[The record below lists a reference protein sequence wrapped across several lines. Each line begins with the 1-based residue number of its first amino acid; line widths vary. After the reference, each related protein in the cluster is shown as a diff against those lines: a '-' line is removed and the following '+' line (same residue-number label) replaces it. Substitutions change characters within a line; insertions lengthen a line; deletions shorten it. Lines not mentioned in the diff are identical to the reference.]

1 MTTDLPVINGGEI
14 KIYSHDSLLF
24 KEGEIGHY
32 MYILIDGKI
41 KVTKNNKAIANIT
54 EIGSS
59 VGELSFLLNLP
70 YSATC
75 RSVGET
81 KVIAINLTEDFFENN
96 PSFLLYIAKDLAT
109 KLIAANKTKLIYF

>member
-1 MTTDLPVINGGEI
+1 
-14 KIYSHDSLLF
+14 
-24 KEGEIGHY
+24 

-41 KVTKNNKAIANIT
+41 KVTKNNKSIANIT
-54 EIGSS
+54 ETGSS
-59 VGELSFLLNLP
+59 IGELSFLLNLP